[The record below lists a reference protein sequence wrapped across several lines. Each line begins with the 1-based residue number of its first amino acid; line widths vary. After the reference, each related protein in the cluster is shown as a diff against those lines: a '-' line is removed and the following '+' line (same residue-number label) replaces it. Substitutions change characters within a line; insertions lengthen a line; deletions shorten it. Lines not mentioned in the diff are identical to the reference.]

1 MLFFLNIP
9 EKGCISGIAI
19 PSLATHMGR
28 LGALNDPFPD
38 SGALAVRIGDAWSVS
53 DPCCSQEFCP
63 LERSTYGSRNHNS
76 TWTRTIL
83 RVWFGCAVLLV
94 CAATSEAQTYYYYP
108 SSGTNAPGVTAAP
121 TTTPTFYYR
130 RGLFGRV
137 MRSTYSPQYYQP
149 AVAPQ
154 TYQPAVAPQYQVAQP
169 AVAQDTQVVPVSYT
183 PTAAAAAPAAAPAPA
198 TTASVENSDPYGFL
212 SWLNATRASYG
223 LPAVGHDPN
232 LSGWAAEN
240 NNHQAAR
247 GMGHFVMG
255 PARRQNAAFGSFAN
269 IGSMWMN
276 SPAHRAALL
285 DPTIRWMGIAGLGA
299 YWTFNAY

>member
-1 MLFFLNIP
+1 VCGSDARHSFF
-9 EKGCISGIAI
+9 
-19 PSLATHMGR
+19 
-28 LGALNDPFPD
+28 
-38 SGALAVRIGDAWSVS
+38 
-53 DPCCSQEFCP
+53 
-63 LERSTYGSRNHNS
+63 
-76 TWTRTIL
+76 
-83 RVWFGCAVLLV
+83 
-94 CAATSEAQTYYYYP
+94 CAAVSQAQTYYYYP
-108 SSGTNAPGVTAAP
+108 SSGTNAPSVTTSQA
-121 TTTPTFYYR
+121 TTPTYYYR
-130 RGLFGRV
+130 RGLFGRFV
-137 MRSTYSPQYYQP
+137 RSGYSQQVYQQTQAYQP
-149 AVAPQ
+149 AVD
-154 TYQPAVAPQYQVAQP
+154 PQYQVAAAPIATQP
-169 AVAQDTQVVPVSYT
+169 AAPAQVTQVSYDS
-183 PTAAAAAPAAAPAPA
+183 AAMTTAAAPAPA
-198 TTASVENSDPYGFL
+198 ATAPVENSDPYGFL

-255 PARRQNAAFGSFAN
+255 PARRQNAAMGSYGN